1 MDRLS
6 KTYSKEKNL
15 SKVQAAKGVAIAERF
30 GRAKLLDRELHKDIK
45 LNREAGFEF
54 ARLEI
59 AVPLIV
65 NEFSIAARDV
75 PIVFS
80 AGDGIPLAVLGIRP
94 DQNLF
99 VDADG
104 HWKAGCYI
112 PAHLRRYPF
121 ILHEDEVNKRF
132 SLCIDESAEHFKEDK
147 AHDNGEPLFVE
158 EKPAPF
164 VTEMLGFLGDMQQG
178 LQMTQDYIGAL
189 KKENLLIE
197 QNAQIELR
205 NGEKPRLDGFFII
218 DEAKFNTLPETVLK
232 EWQTKGWLAFT
243 YFHLQSQ
250 LNWQRLIDM
259 SL

>member
-1 MDRLS
+1 MNRLS

-15 SKVQAAKGVAIAERF
+15 STIQAIQGVAIAERF
-30 GRAKLLDRELHKDIK
+30 GRAKLLDREIHKNVQ
-45 LNREAGFEF
+45 LNREAGFGF

-65 NEFSIAARDV
+65 NEFSIAARDM

-94 DQNLF
+94 QQNLF
-99 VDADG
+99 VNAEG
-104 HWKAGCYI
+104 KWKAGCYV

-121 ILHEDEVNKRF
+121 ILQEDEANKQF
-132 SLCIDESAEHFKEDK
+132 SLCIDEAAEHFK
-147 AHDNGEPLFVE
+147 NGQEQVNREPLFIE

-178 LQMTQDYIGAL
+178 LQLTQAYVAAL
-189 KKENLLIE
+189 KEENLLIE
-197 QNAQIELR
+197 QNAQIELN
-205 NGEKPRLDGFFII
+205 NGEKPRLDGFFIV
-218 DEAKFNTLPETVLK
+218 DEAKFNALSEKVFK
-232 EWQTKGWLAFT
+232 EWQAKGWLAFT

-259 SL
+259 AL